1 MSDLDAGSSKSESR
15 SKRDTTHKIPPV
27 HADRANRPPLD
38 DAGRTRITPRVLA
51 PASESAAACRVGPRR
66 SYKSQ
71 GPWSGGEILTEAL
84 LREGV
89 EILFGIPGGVLLS
102 LFDSFYH
109 APINMILVRHEQGA
123 GHMAEGYARATG
135 RVGVAIGTSGPGAT
149 NLVTPI
155 TDAWMDSVPVVFLT
169 GQVASNLIGADAF
182 QEADITGITR
192 PITKHNYLVKNADD
206 LPRVVK
212 EAFHLA
218 GTGRPGPVLI
228 DLPKD
233 MLMSARDEVSWPETM
248 RLRGYQPTI
257 EGHAGQIKRMA
268 ELIAASKRPLLYVGG
283 GAIASRCTAELIA
296 LSEKAKIPVTLTSMG
311 LGAFPAEH
319 PHYVSMLGM
328 HGSFAANMAVSHCDL
343 LLAIGAR
350 FDDRVTGRLDRFAAQ
365 AKKVHVDIDPAS
377 VSKNVKVDVPIVGDA
392 ATVLQA
398 LVPQV
403 KPVDARAEWLD
414 QIAAWQKEH
423 PYGYSRREGEIL
435 PQQVLESIA
444 KVTRGECVYTTDVGQ
459 HQMWA
464 CQWIPVNEPHRF
476 ISSCGLGTMGF
487 GFPAAVGAAFGVRS
501 QGLPVV
507 CITSDGSFQM
517 CLQELAVSVGHQ
529 LPVKIVIL
537 NNGCLGMIR
546 QWQHMF
552 FGERYSCSEMNLQ
565 PDFVRLAE
573 AYGASATRVA
583 DPKDLNKALKWLMAT
598 PGTAL
603 LDVVTARGE
612 NVYPMVP
619 AGGASDEMIL
629 DPKEAVA
636 IAQRLGFESFE
647 AD

>member
-1 MSDLDAGSSKSESR
+1 MSDCSKNA
-15 SKRDTTHKIPPV
+15 KLHKDENATLNREPFHTPRV
-27 HADRANRPPLD
+27 TRPPLAD
-38 DAGRTRITPRVLA
+38 SKRKKISARVIA
-51 PASESAAACRVGPRR
+51 PPSEPPAACLIGPRR

-71 GPWSGGEILTEAL
+71 GAWLGGEILTEAL

-89 EILFGIPGGVLLS
+89 ETIFGIPGGVLLS
-102 LFDSFYH
+102 LFDSFYE
-109 APINMILVRHEQGA
+109 APIDIILVRHEQGA

-149 NLVTPI
+149 NLVTAI

-169 GQVASNLIGADAF
+169 GQVSSNLIGADAF

-192 PITKHNYLVKNADD
+192 PITKHNYLVKKVDD
-206 LPRVVK
+206 LPRVIK
-212 EAFHLA
+212 EAFYLA
-218 GTGRPGPVLI
+218 GSGRRGPVLI

-233 MLMSARDEVSWPETM
+233 MLMSSRDNVVWPDAVRM
-248 RLRGYQPTI
+248 RGYQPTI
-257 EGHAGQIKRMA
+257 DGHAGQIKRAA
-268 ELIAASKRPLLYVGG
+268 ELIAACERPLLYVGG
-283 GAIASRCTAELIA
+283 GAIASRATAQLIA

-311 LGAFPAEH
+311 LGVFPADH
-319 PHYVSMLGM
+319 PHYISMLGM
-328 HGSFAANMAVSHCDL
+328 HGSFAANMAVSQCDL

-350 FDDRVTGRLDRFAAQ
+350 FDDRVTGRLDRFASQ
-365 AKKVHVDIDPAS
+365 AKKVHIDIDPTS
-377 VSKNVKVDVPIVGDA
+377 VGKNVKVDVPIVGDA

-398 LVPQV
+398 LLPKVM
-403 KPVDARAEWLD
+403 PVAQRKQWLT
-414 QIAAWQKEH
+414 QIAAWKEEH
-423 PYGYSRREGEIL
+423 PYTYSRREAEIV
-435 PQQVLESIA
+435 PQQVLETIA
-444 KVTRGECVYTTDVGQ
+444 KVTCGECVYTTDVGQ

-464 CQWIPVNEPHRF
+464 CQWIPVNHPHRF

-487 GFPAAVGAAFGVRS
+487 GFPAAIGAAFGARS
-501 QGLPVV
+501 QGGLPVV

-517 CLQELAVSVGHQ
+517 CLQELAVSVGHR
-529 LPVKIVIL
+529 LPVKILLL

-552 FGERYSCSEMNLQ
+552 FKERYSCSDLDLQ
-565 PDFVRLAE
+565 PDFVSLAE
-573 AYGASATRVA
+573 AYGASAARVA
-583 DPKDLNKALKWLMAT
+583 DPKELQQALEWLMAT

-603 LDVVTARGE
+603 LDVVTAREE

-629 DPKEAVA
+629 DPQEAVA

>member
-1 MSDLDAGSSKSESR
+1 MSVSKAGAAIPANRAGKDR
-15 SKRDTTHKIPPV
+15 KRQPSFQAP
-27 HADRANRPPLD
+27 RPNRPPLG
-38 DAGRTRITPRVLA
+38 DAERARITARVLA
-51 PASESAAACRVGPRR
+51 PPANPTAACRIGPRR
-66 SYKSQ
+66 SYKSH
-71 GPWSGGEILTEAL
+71 GPWRGGEILTEAL

-89 EILFGIPGGVLLS
+89 ETLFGIPGGVLLS
-102 LFDSFYH
+102 LFDSFYD
-109 APINMILVRHEQGA
+109 APIETVLVRHEQGA

-149 NLVTPI
+149 NLVTPV

-192 PITKHNYLVKNADD
+192 PITKHNYLVKNVDD
-206 LPRVVK
+206 LSRVVK
-212 EAFHLA
+212 EAFHIA

-233 MLMSARDEVSWPETM
+233 MLMATRDDVVWPKET

-257 EGHAGQIKRMA
+257 EGHAGQIKRAA
-268 ELIAASKRPLLYVGG
+268 ELIAASERPLLYVGG
-283 GAIASRCTAELIA
+283 GAIASRCAEELIA

-311 LGAFPAEH
+311 LGVFPASH
-319 PHYVSMLGM
+319 PHFISMLGM
-328 HGSFAANMAVSHCDL
+328 HGSYAANMAVSHCDL

-350 FDDRVTGRLDRFAAQ
+350 FDDRVTGRLDRFASQ

-377 VSKNVKVDVPIVGDA
+377 VSKIVKVDVPIVGDA
-392 ATVLQA
+392 ATVLRA
-398 LVPQV
+398 LVPRV
-403 KPVDARAEWLD
+403 KQTTSRQAWFD

-423 PYGYSRREGEIL
+423 PYTYSRREGEIV
-435 PQQVLESIA
+435 PQQALESLA
-444 KVTRGECVYTTDVGQ
+444 QVTRGECVYTTDVGQ

-464 CQWIPVNEPHRF
+464 CQWIPVNQPHRF

-487 GFPAAVGAAFGVRS
+487 GFPAAIGAAFGVRS
-501 QGLPVV
+501 QNMPVV

-517 CLQELAVSVGHQ
+517 CLQELAISVGHQ
-529 LPVKIVIL
+529 LPVKIVLL

-552 FGERYSCSEMNLQ
+552 FKERYACSDLCLQ
-565 PDFVRLAE
+565 PDFVKLAE
-573 AYGASATRVA
+573 AYGASATRVS
-583 DPKDLNKALKWLMAT
+583 DPKELRNAFEWLMDT

-603 LDVVTARGE
+603 LDVVSAREE

-629 DPKEAVA
+629 DPQEAVA